1 MRRKPPRT
9 LEQIRNAIIYGEYDF
24 THHAVDEMAEDRLSI
39 LDVEN
44 AILNG
49 EITNI
54 YLIITVYEVTE
65 REEW

>member
-1 MRRKPPRT
+1 
-9 LEQIRNAIIYGEYDF
+9 
-24 THHAVDEMAEDRLSI
+24 MAEDRLSI